1 MEASLGSLG
10 AVPKAKKEVA
20 GADFSILWR
29 VDWGWGRKAKLEA
42 GKPLEK
48 LLQLSRKEMERKR

>member
-1 MEASLGSLG
+1 MG

-42 GKPLEK
+42 GKPREELR
-48 LLQLSRKEMERKR
+48 QLSRKEMERKR